1 MKPSLTLWGY
11 WRSSTSYR
19 LRIALNLKGVDY
31 NYVPVN
37 LLEREH
43 QGEAYHA
50 VNPHGT
56 VPLLDTG
63 THRITQSL
71 TAIEWL
77 DGTHPEPSFLPG
89 EEGDALLCRDLYFAI
104 ASELHAPNNM
114 PVLNYLRSDFGADQ
128 RAVEAWQERWIHK
141 TFTPIEAR
149 LAAHAENRIDAGD
162 LPFGAPSLFEI
173 VLMPRLYNARRWNTD
188 LEPFPLIQRI
198 EKTCQTLEAFQR
210 AYPDQQPDAT
220 V

>member
-1 MKPSLTLWGY
+1 MIPSLSLWGY

-19 LRIALNLKGVDY
+19 LRIALNLKGLNYDY
-31 NYVPVN
+31 IPVN

-43 QGEAYHA
+43 QGEAYRA

-56 VPLLDTG
+56 VPLLHTG
-63 THRITQSL
+63 DHKITQSL
-71 TAIEWL
+71 TALDWL
-77 DGTHPEPSFLPG
+77 EGTYPEPSFLP
-89 EEGDALLCRDLYFAI
+89 EDEGDALLCRDLYFAI

-114 PVLNYLRSDFGADQ
+114 PVLNYLRSEFGADQ

-149 LAAHAENRIDAGD
+149 LATHDWTGD
-162 LPFGAPSLFEI
+162 LPFGTPSLFEI

-188 LEPFPLIQRI
+188 LEPFPLIRRI
-198 EKTCQTLEAFQR
+198 EETCKTLDAFQR
-210 AYPDQQPDAT
+210 AYPDTQPDAT
-220 V
+220 A

>member
-1 MKPSLTLWGY
+1 MNLYGY

-31 NYVPVN
+31 DYVPVN

-43 QGEAYHA
+43 QGEAYRA
-50 VNPHGT
+50 INPHST

-63 THRITQSL
+63 DHKITQSL

-77 DGTHPEPSFLPG
+77 ERTYPDPSFLP
-89 EEGDALLCRDLYFAI
+89 ENEGDALLCRDLYFAI

-114 PVLNYLRSDFGADQ
+114 PVLNYLRSEFGADQ
-128 RAVEAWQERWIHK
+128 AAVEAWQERWIHK

-149 LAAHAENRIDAGD
+149 LAAHAKNKIDADD

-188 LEPFPLIQRI
+188 LEPFPLIRQI
-198 EKTCQTLEAFQR
+198 ETHCLTLDPFQR
-210 AYPDQQPDAT
+210 AYPDNQPDAA
-220 V
+220 